1 MLELAAGTRQV
12 RHAGL
17 RYVLEEP
24 LELPPGCFL
33 HLTGE
38 NGAGKTTFLE
48 HVLIPELREN
58 HRLLYL
64 AQDMELQR
72 NTMRAT
78 LALLGQT
85 APAGLADLALAW
97 VEASGCREAIVLDEF
112 DKHLT
117 PDQLRALNLPR
128 FTWAVVVSHLSG
140 AGAAARTGFAHGRE
154 LRFTRPRSDGPDVI
168 LEAITLWPA

>member
-1 MLELAAGTRQV
+1 MLELDAGTHHAAQ
-12 RHAGL
+12 AGL
-17 RYVLEEP
+17 RFVLEEP
-24 LELPPGCFL
+24 LALPPGCCL
-33 HLTGE
+33 RLTGE

-48 HVLIPELREN
+48 HVLIPKLRKE
-58 HRLLYL
+58 HSLLYL

-85 APAGLADLALAW
+85 APAGLAGMALAW
-97 VEASGCREAIVLDEF
+97 IDASGCREVVILDEF
-112 DKHLT
+112 DKHLN

-140 AGAAARTGFAHGRE
+140 AGAAALTGFAHGRE

-168 LEAITLWPA
+168 LRVETLWPS

>member
-1 MLELAAGTRQV
+1 MLELPAGTHHV

-17 RYVLEEP
+17 RYVLDEP
-24 LELPPGCFL
+24 LALPPGCCL

-48 HVLIPELREN
+48 HVLIPALRKG

-72 NTMRAT
+72 NTMLAT
-78 LALLGQT
+78 LALLGHS

-97 VEASGCREAIVLDEF
+97 IEASDCREIVILDEF
-112 DKHLT
+112 DKHLNS
-117 PDQLRALNLPR
+117 DQLRALNLPR

-140 AGAAARTGFAHGRE
+140 ATARPGFAHGRE
-154 LRFTRPRSDGPDVI
+154 LRFTRPRSDGPDVM
-168 LEAITLWPA
+168 LKAETLWPA